1 MPLQRCIYAFTV
13 LYHPALTAMKSA
25 ILVLYLRLGKAHPF
39 LRRSSLFTLAI
50 VILSGIVLT
59 FLFIFQCRPLAA
71 AFEDIPGSCIDVVSL
86 FLSSAP
92 VDILTDIA
100 IIMLPL
106 PFLTSLRIEVGE
118 KVVLVAMFLL
128 GGFIAVVDVVRIV
141 YLQSALQ
148 ARLAASSIG
157 TISADGRPPNYSYYI
172 SFTCMWSAVVVS
184 VGITCSCILVLKPL
198 ALRIMPN
205 CFHKSS
211 PQHTG
216 WLLQSAM
223 SPDGHV
229 FEANQSD
236 EIPSRSPAESTAR
249 QQETRESEPVR
260 GSTRVERRPS
270 PVTLL
275 VVPEDGD
282 SEPAMDFFEMLA
294 TEPPES
300 YPEGRPR
307 QHSLAWRSSVSE
319 SRRNTIQAGDEQAPT
334 QKILDFVNVQSKKPL
349 TELSAREALWP
360 VLFGES

>member
-1 MPLQRCIYAFTV
+1 
-13 LYHPALTAMKSA
+13 MKSA

-59 FLFIFQCRPLAA
+59 FLFIFQCRPVDA
-71 AFEDIPGSCIDVVSL
+71 AFDEVQGSCIDVVSL

-100 IIMLPL
+100 IILLPL
-106 PFLTSLRIEVGE
+106 PFLTSLRIDWGE

-141 YLQSALQ
+141 YLQSALRAQ
-148 ARLAASSIG
+148 L
-157 TISADGRPPNYSYYI
+157 TISSSGTVTAGNRYPNYSYYV
-172 SFTCMWSAVVVS
+172 SFSFMWSAVVVS
-184 VGITCSCILVLKPL
+184 VGITCCCILVLKPL
-198 ALRIMPN
+198 ALRIMPDW
-205 CFHKSS
+205 FHKSS

-216 WLLQSAM
+216 WLLQPAV
-223 SPDGHV
+223 SPEGHSSD
-229 FEANQSD
+229 ANQSD
-236 EIPSRSPAESTAR
+236 ETPYLSPSYSTAR
-249 QQETRESEPVR
+249 QQETPQSTPTRESP
-260 GSTRVERRPS
+260 RVERRPS

-275 VVPEDGD
+275 VVPEEGD
-282 SEPAMDFFEMLA
+282 SGPALDFFEMLA

-300 YPEGRPR
+300 YPDGRPR
-307 QHSLAWRSSVSE
+307 QHSVGRRSTISE

-334 QKILDFVNVQSKKPL
+334 QKILDFVNIQSKKPL

-360 VLFGES
+360 VMFGGSKLDYVH

>member
-1 MPLQRCIYAFTV
+1 V

-50 VILSGIVLT
+50 VVLSGVVLT
-59 FLFIFQCRPLAA
+59 FLFIFQCRPVAA
-71 AFEDIPGSCIDVVSL
+71 AFEDIPGSCIDIVSL

-100 IIMLPL
+100 IILLPL
-106 PFLTSLRIEVGE
+106 PFLTSLRIEIGE

-128 GGFIAVVDVVRIV
+128 GGFVAVVDVVRIV

-148 ARLAASSIG
+148 ARLTTSSFG
-157 TISADGRPPNYSYYI
+157 TVSADNRPPNYSYYI

-223 SPDGHV
+223 SPDDHV

-236 EIPSRSPAESTAR
+236 ETPSRSPGASTAH
-249 QQETRESEPVR
+249 QQEVRESEPISR
-260 GSTRVERRPS
+260 STRVERRPS

-282 SEPAMDFFEMLA
+282 TEPAMDFFEMLA

-334 QKILDFVNVQSKKPL
+334 QKILDFVNIQSKKPL
-349 TELSAREALWP
+349 TELSAREAVWP
-360 VLFGES
+360 VMFGESKYVCC